1 MYRFNGAHHK
11 GYMKT
16 VREEKRWEAEERNA
30 RTPKKR
36 TRAYRE
42 SGTASSKQTASRKP

>member
-1 MYRFNGAHHK
+1 MYRFNGPHHK
-11 GYMKT
+11 GFMKT
-16 VREEKRWEAEERNA
+16 VRAEKRWEAEERNA

-42 SGTASSKQTASRKP
+42 GVAPRAK

>member
-1 MYRFNGAHHK
+1 MHRFNGPHHK

-16 VREEKRWEAEERNA
+16 VREDKRWEADERNA

-36 TRAYRE
+36 TRAYRRART
-42 SGTASSKQTASRKP
+42 S